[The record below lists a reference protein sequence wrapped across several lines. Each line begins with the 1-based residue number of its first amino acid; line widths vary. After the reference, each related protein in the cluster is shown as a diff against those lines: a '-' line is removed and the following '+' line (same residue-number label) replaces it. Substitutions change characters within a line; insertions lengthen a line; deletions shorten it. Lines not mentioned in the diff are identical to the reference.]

1 MESSFQPL
9 GIIVFA
15 GVGILIMV
23 ALALVMV
30 SYANRA
36 QRRILTQRMQAQAA
50 ELRHQ
55 QELVQRNLAT
65 QEEERKRIA
74 AHLHDDIGSKLG
86 VLHLT
91 FHRLRRTEPSHIG
104 YGPMCDEI
112 DGLIANTLDSARRIS
127 HELLPPTLEDFG
139 LSTAIEELCE
149 QVRKT
154 GTLDITFERHL
165 ERAEIGDADTELNL
179 FRIVQEMLNNTLKY
193 AKASQVNIR
202 LARENDQ
209 KKLTYRDNG
218 QGFDPAVLERKGLG
232 MRNLESRAKI
242 IGGSF
247 SLKTA
252 VGRGFEAE
260 VSF

>member
-1 MESSFQPL
+1 M
-9 GIIVFA
+9 I
-15 GVGILIMV
+15 
-23 ALALVMV
+23 

-50 ELRHQ
+50 EIRHQ

-91 FHRLRRTEPSHIG
+91 FHRLRRTEPSHG
-104 YGPMCDEI
+104 QYGPMCDEI
-112 DGLIANTLDSARRIS
+112 DGLIANTLDAARSIS

-139 LSTAIEELCE
+139 LTTAIEELCE

-154 GTLDITFERHL
+154 GAVDIAFEHHL
-165 ERAEIGDADTELNL
+165 ERAEIGDPDTELNL
-179 FRIVQEMLNNTLKY
+179 FRIVQELLNNTLKY
-193 AKASQVNIR
+193 AQATQVNIR

-218 QGFDPAVLERKGLG
+218 RGFDSTALERKGLG
-232 MRNLESRAKI
+232 LRNLESRAKI
-242 IGGSF
+242 IGGRF

-252 VGRGFEAE
+252 VGKGFEAE

>member
-1 MESSFQPL
+1 MESNLQPSE
-9 GIIVFA
+9 IVAFS

-112 DGLIANTLDSARRIS
+112 DDLIANTLDSARLIS

-154 GTLDITFERHL
+154 GALDITFERHL
-165 ERAEIGDADTELNL
+165 ERAEIGGADTELNL

-193 AKASQVNIR
+193 AQASQVSIR
-202 LARENDQ
+202 LARENNQ
-209 KKLTYRDNG
+209 KKLTYHDNG
-218 QGFDPAVLERKGLG
+218 SGFDPAALDRKGLG
-232 MRNLESRAKI
+232 LRNLESRAQI
-242 IGGSF
+242 IGGHF

-252 VGRGFEAE
+252 VGQGFEAE
-260 VSF
+260 VIF

>member
-1 MESSFQPL
+1 MESHFHASEIL
-9 GIIVFA
+9 LFA
-15 GVGILIMV
+15 GTGILIMV
-23 ALALVMV
+23 GLALVMV

-36 QRRILTQRMQAQAA
+36 QRRMLTQRMQAQAA

-91 FHRLRRTEPSHIG
+91 FHRLRRAELHTPQ
-104 YGPMCDEI
+104 YNAMCDEI
-112 DGLIANTLDSARRIS
+112 DGLIANTLDTARRIS

-139 LSTAIEELCE
+139 LATALEELCE

-154 GTLDITFERHL
+154 GALSVTFESRL
-165 ERAEIGDADTELNL
+165 ERADISDPSTELNL
-179 FRIVQEMLNNTLKY
+179 FRIAQELLSNTLKY
-193 AKASQVNIR
+193 AQATEVNIE
-202 LARENDQ
+202 LTHEGGQ

-218 QGFDPAVLERKGLG
+218 RGFDPSALERKGLG
-232 MRNLESRAKI
+232 MKNLESRAKI
-242 IGGSF
+242 IGGHF
-247 SLKTA
+247 FLKTG
-252 VGRGFEAE
+252 VGQGFEAE
-260 VSF
+260 VAF